1 MFSSEICEISKIIY
15 FGEHVRTTATG
26 FLRTETETLA
36 WTGLFLNILHIC
48 TSTILISKIMF
59 RQLELFLHNSRMKTG
74 LNSAVNYMF
83 KVNKR
88 NVKTRCEI
96 CSELIIGVFIVNF
109 EHTSHLV
116 LVFLLL
122 TLNRQIPTGNVTRG
136 NFVHYT
142 ISRKDHIT
150 VKHAVLDIFFV

>member
-59 RQLELFLHNSRMKTG
+59 RQLELFLHNSGMKTG

-88 NVKTRCEI
+88 NAKTRCEI

>member
-59 RQLELFLHNSRMKTG
+59 RQLELFLRNSGMKTG

-88 NVKTRCEI
+88 NAKTRCEI

-142 ISRKDHIT
+142 ISRKDYIT

>member
-1 MFSSEICEISKIIY
+1 
-15 FGEHVRTTATG
+15 
-26 FLRTETETLA
+26 
-36 WTGLFLNILHIC
+36 
-48 TSTILISKIMF
+48 MF
-59 RQLELFLHNSRMKTG
+59 RQLELFLHNSGMKTG

-88 NVKTRCEI
+88 NAKTRCEI